1 MVLRNPCA
9 MIMRSK
15 LFTRWTIN
23 LALKIA
29 ADIFR
34 VKSHVDSQD
43 IYEVCTYY
51 NDINT

>member
-1 MVLRNPCA
+1 

-15 LFTRWTIN
+15 FLTRWTIN
-23 LALKIA
+23 LALKTA

-43 IYEVCTYY
+43 IYEVSLNLC
-51 NDINT
+51 IHHVEKVHIGL